1 MITTSTAHLSEAVR
15 EGLRALLKNR
25 VLQRDNTAFDIGYEK
40 CKEDIRIAIETYTG
54 GPL

>member
-15 EGLRALLKNR
+15 ENLRALLKHR
-25 VLQRDNTAFDIGYEK
+25 VLQRKDTPFDMGYEK
-40 CKEDIRIAIETYTG
+40 CKDDLRIAIETYTG

>member
-15 EGLRALLKNR
+15 ENLRALLKHR
-25 VLQRDNTAFDIGYEK
+25 VLQRKDTPFDMGYEK
-40 CKEDIRIAIETYTG
+40 CKDDIRIALETYTG

>member
-15 EGLRALLKNR
+15 ENLRALLKHR
-25 VLQRDNTAFDIGYEK
+25 VLQRKDGPFDMGYEK
-40 CKEDIRIAIETYTG
+40 CKDDIRIAIETYTG

>member
-15 EGLRALLKNR
+15 EGLRALLKQR
-25 VLQRDNTAFDIGYEK
+25 VLQRTDGPFDMGYEK
-40 CKEDIRIAIETYTG
+40 CKDDIRIAIETYTG

>member
-15 EGLRALLKNR
+15 EGLRALLKQR
-25 VLQRDNTAFDIGYEK
+25 VLQRTDGPFDMGYEK
-40 CKEDIRIAIETYTG
+40 CKDDIRTAIETYTG